1 MSYYYSDDQ
10 PHHRSRLGAAFH
22 SLFHPNENYQAQERA
37 LRAEQEARY
46 ASRSA
51 YYYHERAAGAESR
64 RNWAERDLYIAD
76 RAARIN
82 GRRYNEELYRHQRTR
97 DRTVQYGRREMRR
110 GYRAGYHDGSGDMYD
125 TARRQ
130 SRVGHAYGHRDG
142 YATRIAQERAGSGY
156 SKLYPSTTYLVTLVY
171 LRWKQDMEATTVMD
185 TATQADTDLDAL
197 KHLLPPLI
205 LVSGPPILVL
215 MPNTKTETST
225 HCQQGC
231 TIPSGMG
238 EPRQL
243 RAVLG
248 PVPEALVRVV
258 ARDDDWL
265 AAGMRYLTRAQFL
278 ITCRWQELHTTWMLP
293 IKNDTGLWRRST
305 EH

>member
-1 MSYYYSDDQ
+1 MSYYYDDDDDR
-10 PHHRSRLGAAFH
+10 PRHRSRLGAAFH

-51 YYYHERAAGAESR
+51 YYYHERAAGAENR
-64 RNWAERDLYIAD
+64 RNWAERDLYVAD

-82 GRRYNEELYRHQRTR
+82 GRRYNEELYRRQRTR
-97 DRTVQYGRREMRR
+97 DRTMQYGRREMRR
-110 GYRAGYHDGSGDMYD
+110 GYWTGYDDGSGDMYD

-130 SRVGHAYGHRDG
+130 SRVGYAYGHRDG
-142 YATRIAQERAGSGY
+142 YATGMAQERAGSGY
-156 SKLYPSTTYLVTLVY
+156 GKLYPSTTHLVTLVY
-171 LRWKQDMEATTVMD
+171 LRWKQDTEALTVMD
-185 TATQADTDLDAL
+185 TATQADTDLVAL

-205 LVSGPPILVL
+205 LVSGPPIILAL
-215 MPNTKTETST
+215 TPNTRTETSA

-248 PVPEALVRVV
+248 PVPEAIVRVV
-258 ARDDDWL
+258 SRDDD
-265 AAGMRYLTRAQFL
+265 GSRPVCD
-278 ITCRWQELHTTWMLP
+278 I
-293 IKNDTGLWRRST
+293 
-305 EH
+305 